1 MPYQIG
7 GGGDAA
13 PRARRP
19 ERVTYQEERVVRR
32 VSGPRDYVA
41 NYSRA
46 ENDDY
51 DRPIRVKMVEEPKK
65 GPGFI
70 EKLARNGGQAI
81 ALTLGIGGML
91 AFFWGGF
98 SAIGGS
104 HVIPG
109 IGRLAT
115 PGMAPGALMLGGI
128 AAMGAGGVLNHFAKP
143 KA

>member
-1 MPYQIG
+1 MPYQI
-7 GGGDAA
+7 GGDAA